1 MGRSLGSASA
11 SEIIFNQKC
20 DIDGCII
27 ESGFGTESPLMNI
40 LGINPE
46 EIGYKTKHGFENLK
60 KSQAMMDHYLSFMQ
74 IKTISYL

>member
-1 MGRSLGSASA
+1 
-11 SEIIFNQKC
+11 
-20 DIDGCII
+20 
-27 ESGFGTESPLMNI
+27 MNI

-46 EIGYKTKHGFENLK
+46 EIGYKTKDGFENLK